1 MGSNYYDRRNRL
13 TDEQLVACYLKYESQ
28 IKAAE
33 ELGCSRETIARAVRR
48 AEIPLNGRRNNGDHK
63 GNGGGGSPRKIT
75 DAELIEEAKTMT
87 RGEIAKKH
95 KMCICN
101 VDRKL
106 KRLGIKCKK
115 AEWTRRGNIGTNR
128 HYRERAAA
136 YSVEYDAS
144 VTLKRVIKRDG
155 GICQL
160 CGKTVD
166 TTSAGRVRLY
176 YPSIDHII
184 PLSKGGGHTWN
195 NVQLAHMICNSRKG
209 ATCNA

>member
-1 MGSNYYDRRNRL
+1 MGSNYYDRRKRF
-13 TDEQLVACYLKYESQ
+13 TDNQLVACYLKYESQ

-33 ELGCSRETIARAVRR
+33 ELGCSRETVARAVRR
-48 AEIPLNGRRNNGDHK
+48 AGIKARGWRRNHK
-63 GNGGGGSPRKIT
+63 DGGSPRKIT

-115 AEWTRRGNIGTNR
+115 AEWTRRGNIGTSR
-128 HYRERAAA
+128 HYHERAVA
-136 YSVEYDAS
+136 YSVEYDAN
-144 VTLKRVIKRDG
+144 VTLERVIKRDG

-160 CGKTVD
+160 CGKPVD
-166 TTSAGRVRLY
+166 TTSAGRARLY